1 MDKNAKIYVAG
12 HHGLVGSAIW
22 KNLQEKGYT
31 NLVGRTHKELDLL
44 DGAAVK
50 QFFDEEMPEYVF
62 LAAAFVGGIMAN
74 SIYRADF
81 IYKNLQIQQ
90 NVIGESFRHQVK
102 KLLFLGS
109 TCIYPRD
116 AEQPMKEDVLLTS
129 PLEYTNEPYAIAK
142 IAGLKMCESFN
153 LQYGTNYIAVMPT
166 NLYGPNDN
174 FDLERSHV
182 LPAMIRKV
190 HLAHCLKKGDWE
202 AVRKDMNLRPVEG
215 ISGANS
221 NEEILRILR
230 KYGITET
237 EVTLWGTGT
246 PLREFL
252 WSEEMADASVFVM
265 EHVDFKDTYK
275 AGAKDIRNCH
285 INIGTGKEITIR
297 ELAGLIVNTVG
308 YQGKLTFDSSKP
320 DGTILGQKITPL
332 HRVGVYVP
340 GGKAVYP
347 SSVLMNV
354 MPAKVA
360 GVDEIIMV
368 TPPGKNGKVSPN
380 TLVAAKEAGVNKIYK
395 VGGAQAIA
403 ALAYGTESIPKVD
416 KIVGP
421 GNIYVALAK
430 KAVYGHVSIDSI
442 AGPSEIL
449 VVADETANPRYV
461 AADLLSQAEH
471 DELAS
476 AILVTTSEKLAHEV
490 SDQVDGF
497 LKELSRA
504 EIISKSLDNYGYIL
518 LADTMEDVI
527 DVANEIASEH
537 LEIQTKNP
545 FEVMTKIRNAGAIFI
560 GEYASEPLG
569 DYFAGPNHILPTN
582 GTAKFFSPL
591 SVDDFIKKSSII
603 SYSREALQ
611 KVHKDIESFAK
622 AEQLTAH
629 ANSIHVRFEEED

>member
-1 MDKNAKIYVAG
+1 MRIQKLNSDTK
-12 HHGLVGSAIW
+12 
-22 KNLQEKGYT
+22 KNLLE
-31 NLVGRTHKELDLL
+31 DLL
-44 DGAAVK
+44 KRSPNNYGQYEASVKEILDKVKEEKDAAVFAYTAKFDGA
-50 QFFDEEMPEYVF
+50 E
-62 LAAAFVGGIMAN
+62 LT
-74 SIYRADF
+74 ADT
-81 IYKNLQIQQ
+81 IE
-90 NVIGESFRHQVK
+90 V
-102 KLLFLGS
+102 
-109 TCIYPRD
+109 TD
-116 AEQPMKEDVLLTS
+116 AEIEEAYAQVDDTLLT
-129 PLEYTNEPYAIAK
+129 
-142 IAGLKMCESFN
+142 
-153 LQYGTNYIAVMPT
+153 V
-166 NLYGPNDN
+166 
-174 FDLERSHV
+174 
-182 LPAMIRKV
+182 IRK
-190 HLAHCLKKGDWE
+190 
-202 AVRKDMNLRPVEG
+202 
-215 ISGANS
+215 
-221 NEEILRILR
+221 
-230 KYGITET
+230 
-237 EVTLWGTGT
+237 
-246 PLREFL
+246 
-252 WSEEMADASVFVM
+252 
-265 EHVDFKDTYK
+265 
-275 AGAKDIRNCH
+275 AKD
-285 INIGTGKEITIR
+285 NIESYHAKQR
-297 ELAGLIVNTVG
+297 QNSW
-308 YQGKLTFDSSKP
+308 FDSKP

-380 TLVAAKEAGVNKIYK
+380 TLVAAKEAGADKIYK

-471 DELAS
+471 DELTS

>member
-1 MDKNAKIYVAG
+1 MRIQKLNSDTK
-12 HHGLVGSAIW
+12 
-22 KNLQEKGYT
+22 KNLLE
-31 NLVGRTHKELDLL
+31 DLL
-44 DGAAVK
+44 KRSPNNYGQYEASVKEILDKVKEEKDAAVFAYTAKFDGAELTADTIEVTEAEI
-50 QFFDEEMPEYVF
+50 EEAY
-62 LAAAFVGGIMAN
+62 A
-74 SIYRADF
+74 
-81 IYKNLQIQQ
+81 
-90 NVIGESFRHQVK
+90 QVDD
-102 KLLFLGS
+102 
-109 TCIYPRD
+109 T
-116 AEQPMKEDVLLTS
+116 LLT
-129 PLEYTNEPYAIAK
+129 
-142 IAGLKMCESFN
+142 
-153 LQYGTNYIAVMPT
+153 V
-166 NLYGPNDN
+166 
-174 FDLERSHV
+174 
-182 LPAMIRKV
+182 IRK
-190 HLAHCLKKGDWE
+190 
-202 AVRKDMNLRPVEG
+202 
-215 ISGANS
+215 
-221 NEEILRILR
+221 
-230 KYGITET
+230 
-237 EVTLWGTGT
+237 
-246 PLREFL
+246 
-252 WSEEMADASVFVM
+252 
-265 EHVDFKDTYK
+265 
-275 AGAKDIRNCH
+275 AKD
-285 INIGTGKEITIR
+285 NIESYHAKQR
-297 ELAGLIVNTVG
+297 QNSW
-308 YQGKLTFDSSKP
+308 FDSKP

-360 GVDEIIMV
+360 GVEEIIMV

-380 TLVAAKEAGVNKIYK
+380 TLVAAKEAGVDKIYK

-504 EIISKSLDNYGYIL
+504 DIISKSLDNYGYIL